1 MRSRTID
8 KVITHNF
15 SILKKNNYSRT
26 SITSREAIIS
36 GKDYYQIAGYIMR
49 KIYFIML
56 DLSAVWQAPNS
67 FQNLGCN
74 GHNSF
79 ESRSK
84 SSYI

>member
-1 MRSRTID
+1 MRSRLCRWLTID

-36 GKDYYQIAGYIMR
+36 DKDYYQIAGYIMR

-56 DLSAVWQAPNS
+56 DLSAVW
-67 FQNLGCN
+67 
-74 GHNSF
+74 
-79 ESRSK
+79 
-84 SSYI
+84 